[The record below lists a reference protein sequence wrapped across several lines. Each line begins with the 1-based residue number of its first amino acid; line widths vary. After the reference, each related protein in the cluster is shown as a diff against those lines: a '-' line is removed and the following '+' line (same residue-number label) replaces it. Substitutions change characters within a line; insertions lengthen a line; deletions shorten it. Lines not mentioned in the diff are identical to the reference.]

1 MPMTIDDYAEWAGR
15 TAGVSETT
23 NDREKLAYLAL
34 GLTGESGEI
43 AEQFKKLIRDGKL
56 DRAHLAEELGDVLYY
71 WACLCRVAG
80 VAPTELMNASRA
92 KIDGR
97 IAAARS

>member
-1 MPMTIDDYAEWAGR
+1 MTIDEFAEWAGR

-23 NDREKLAYLAL
+23 LDREKLAYLGL

-43 AEQFKKLIRDGKL
+43 AEMFKKLIRDGKL
-56 DRAHLAEELGDVLYY
+56 DRAHLAEELGDVIYY

-80 VAPTELMNASRA
+80 AAPSDLMAAARA

-97 IAAARS
+97 IAAAAAR